1 MPAPTSTTLIDTVDA
16 ADHQVGEIARGA
28 ALGVGANFR
37 TAHVFVF
44 NAAGDLL
51 LQRLA
56 PKRDRHPRR
65 WGSSVAAY
73 LFAGETYHHA
83 AMRRA
88 REELDL
94 DVAMQQVGK
103 IQMRDERSIKF
114 VTLFTAEADA
124 ARIREPEHIA
134 ELRFWSPRQLARD
147 TESRPSTFTP
157 TFLELYEFYRRRGG
171 NR

>member
-1 MPAPTSTTLIDTVDA
+1 MPAPAATTLIDAVDA
-16 ADHQVGEIARGA
+16 ADRHVGEVARGA
-28 ALGVGANFR
+28 ALGLGANFR

-44 NAAGDLL
+44 NSAGDLL

-56 PKRDRHPRR
+56 PKRGRHPRQ

-73 LFAGETYHHA
+73 LFAGETYLHA
-83 AMRRA
+83 ARRRA

-94 DVAMQQVGK
+94 HVAMQQVGK
-103 IQMRDERSIKF
+103 IQMRDERSLKF
-114 VTLFTAEADA
+114 VTLFTAEAAA

-134 ELRFWSPRQLARD
+134 ELRFWSSLQLAG
-147 TESRPSTFTP
+147 EIEAQPSAFTP
-157 TFLELYEFYRRRGG
+157 TFLELYEFYRQRDR